1 MPLTIFCAWPAR
13 RCNWRSARSNY
24 AKSYTARRS
33 CRAACAKLV
42 NYKQAAHTAA
52 STTIVGASSLAVSAP
67 QARTSDQSFCATP
80 CLEFHC
86 RARPCSNVFC
96 SCNSRDGLAR
106 IDRAIREQVRI
117 TFQIRRRWDF
127 IEWREREYFTG
138 HLKNEN
144 VFSERCALD
153 CSELAKAVIA
163 EGFQIHQEIRDLRMP
178 GRSLIATRSCF
189 MESRSRNVTVS
200 PSAASFSPSVSKS
213 TVTPNGVPISS
224 WRR

>member
-33 CRAACAKLV
+33 CRGACAKHL
-42 NYKQAAHTAA
+42 NYKQAADTAA
-52 STTIVGASSLAVSAP
+52 LQRLSAHLPWQFLRHKLVRVINHFAQLRVWNSTVELDGVPMFFVHVVAGTDLLVSIA
-67 QARTSDQSFCATP
+67 QFES
-80 CLEFHC
+80 
-86 RARPCSNVFC
+86 
-96 SCNSRDGLAR
+96 
-106 IDRAIREQVRI
+106 QVRI